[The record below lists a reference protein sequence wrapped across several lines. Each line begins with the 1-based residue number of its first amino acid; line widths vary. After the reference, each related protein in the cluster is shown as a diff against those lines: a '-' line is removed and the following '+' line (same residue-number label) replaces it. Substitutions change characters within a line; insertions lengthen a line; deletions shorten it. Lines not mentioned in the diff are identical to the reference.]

1 MIDCHD
7 TALGRCTAEAASCRL
22 TGPAERGWFGMLAQ
36 NRPSASRW
44 RFLLLAPLMAGL
56 STPAV
61 AGMRPDSATGTTLFQ
76 FSGTADDGAWS
87 AVNDDVMGG
96 VSRGGARIIDDVLHF
111 RGILSLEN
119 NGGFS
124 SVRSAGQ
131 THDLGSATT
140 IVLRVRGDGRTYR
153 LQLATDASF
162 RGARISYQAP
172 FATRRGEWIEAV
184 VPLASLEPRF
194 RGQRLR
200 GPPLDRS
207 RITEFGLSLSDGN
220 PGPFALEVD
229 WIRSR

>member
-1 MIDCHD
+1 M
-7 TALGRCTAEAASCRL
+7 TAKKRPTA
-22 TGPAERGWFGMLAQ
+22 P
-36 NRPSASRW
+36 RW
-44 RFLLLAPLMAGL
+44 QLLLLAPLLAGL
-56 STPAV
+56 PKPAFAAIRADSTP
-61 AGMRPDSATGTTLFQ
+61 GTILFQ
-76 FSGTADDGAWS
+76 FSGSAADGAWS

-96 VSRGGARIIDDVLHF
+96 VSSGGAKIADGVLHF

-124 SVRSAGQ
+124 SVRSTGP
-131 THDLGSATT
+131 TRDLSNATG

-172 FATRRGEWIEAV
+172 FPTRRGEWTEVEI
-184 VPLASLEPRF
+184 PLESLEPRF

-207 RITEFGLSLSDGN
+207 RILEFGLSLSDGN

>member
-76 FSGTADDGAWS
+76 FSGTAGDGAWS

-96 VSRGGARIIDDVLHF
+96 VSTSQFQRLTNGGAVF
-111 RGILSLEN
+111 SGVVSLEN
-119 NGGFS
+119 NGGFA
-124 SVRSAGQ
+124 SVRS
-131 THDLGSATT
+131 SP
-140 IVLRVRGDGRTYR
+140 VRENLNG
-153 LQLATDASF
+153 TDAFLFGSTNT
-162 RGARISYQAP
+162 Y
-172 FATRRGEWIEAV
+172 TVVGECT
-184 VPLASLEPRF
+184 S
-194 RGQRLR
+194 
-200 GPPLDRS
+200 DRMQYAWLVGDFH
-207 RITEFGLSLSDGN
+207 RQQIFGTGFVN
-220 PGPFALEVD
+220 
-229 WIRSR
+229 RSNNGFGKTAD

>member
-1 MIDCHD
+1 MLP
-7 TALGRCTAEAASCRL
+7 LGE
-22 TGPAERGWFGMLAQ
+22 WFT
-36 NRPSASRW
+36 RRW
-44 RFLLLAPLMAGL
+44 PWLRLAPLMAGL
-56 STPAV
+56 LPPA
-61 AGMRPDSATGTTLFQ
+61 AGAIRTDSAPGTVLFQ
-76 FSGTADDGAWS
+76 FSGAAGDDAWG

-96 VSRGGARIIDDVLHF
+96 VSRGGSKIIDGVLHF

-124 SVRSAGQ
+124 SVRAFGPAR
-131 THDLGSATT
+131 DLRPATA

-172 FATRRGEWIEAV
+172 FATQRGEWLEVA
-184 VPLASLEPRF
+184 VPLDSLEPRF

-207 RITEFGLSLSDGN
+207 RIREFGLSLSDGT

>member
-1 MIDCHD
+1 M
-7 TALGRCTAEAASCRL
+7 
-22 TGPAERGWFGMLAQ
+22 PAKS
-36 NRPSASRW
+36 RPSSTPW
-44 RFLLLAPLMAGL
+44 LLLLLTPLVAAIPTTASAAIRTD
-56 STPAV
+56 ST
-61 AGMRPDSATGTTLFQ
+61 TGTILFQ
-76 FSGTADDGAWS
+76 FSGAAGDAAWN

-96 VSRGGARIIDDVLHF
+96 VSRGGAQIIDDVLHF
-111 RGILSLEN
+111 RGTLSLEN
-119 NGGFS
+119 NGGFA
-124 SVRSAGQ
+124 SVRCAGP
-131 THDLGSATT
+131 TRDLGTATAM
-140 IVLRVRGDGRTYR
+140 VLRVRGDGRTYR
-153 LQLATDASF
+153 LQLATDASY

-172 FATRRGEWIEAV
+172 FETRRGEWTEVV